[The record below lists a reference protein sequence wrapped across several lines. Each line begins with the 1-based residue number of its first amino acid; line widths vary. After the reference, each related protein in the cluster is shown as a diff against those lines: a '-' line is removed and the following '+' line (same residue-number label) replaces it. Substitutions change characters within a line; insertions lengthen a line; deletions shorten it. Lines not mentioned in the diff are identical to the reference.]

1 MDMTLYALLM
11 KKLQGQKECLTWNGN
26 SVEVVDAIPESPLP
40 NTIYFVKSDILA
52 TTKIPTDESEAPDE
66 GATDEG
72 EAPDDLEGN
81 EVVIARASVDV
92 VELKSENKKKTSK
105 KKSKSKTRK

>member
-11 KKLQGQKECLTWNGN
+11 RKLQDQKECLTWNGN
-26 SVEVVDAIPESPLP
+26 RVEVVDAIPESPQP

-52 TTKIPTDESEAPDE
+52 TTKIPTE
-66 GATDEG
+66 GVT
-72 EAPDDLEGN
+72 PDDSEDNG
-81 EVVIARASVDV
+81 VAIAPMSMDTDV
-92 VELKSENKKKTSK
+92 VELEPVNKKRVSK

>member
-11 KKLQGQKECLTWNGN
+11 RKLQEQKECLTWNGN
-26 SVEVVDAIPESPLP
+26 RVEVVDAMPESPLP

-52 TTKIPTDESEAPDE
+52 TTKIPNESVTPDAP
-66 GATDEG
+66 
-72 EAPDDLEGN
+72 EGN
-81 EVVIARASVDV
+81 EVAIARMSIDADV
-92 VELKSENKKKTSK
+92 VELEPQNKKKTSKK

>member
-11 KKLQGQKECLTWNGN
+11 RKLQDQKECLTWNGN
-26 SVEVVDAIPESPLP
+26 RVEVVDAIPESPQP

-52 TTKIPTDESEAPDE
+52 TTKIPTESVTPDVSE
-66 GATDEG
+66 DNG
-72 EAPDDLEGN
+72 EA
-81 EVVIARASVDV
+81 IAHMSMDTDV
-92 VELKSENKKKTSK
+92 VELEPVNKKRASK

>member
-11 KKLQGQKECLTWNGN
+11 RKLQDQKECLTWNGN
-26 SVEVVDAIPESPLP
+26 RVEVVDAIPESPQP

-52 TTKIPTDESEAPDE
+52 TTKIPTESVTPDDSE
-66 GATDEG
+66 DNG
-72 EAPDDLEGN
+72 EA
-81 EVVIARASVDV
+81 IAHMSMDTDV
-92 VELKSENKKKTSK
+92 VELEPVNKKKASK

>member
-11 KKLQGQKECLTWNGN
+11 RKLQDQKECLTWNGN
-26 SVEVVDAIPESPLP
+26 RVEVVDAIPKSPQP

-52 TTKIPTDESEAPDE
+52 TTKIPTESV
-66 GATDEG
+66 T
-72 EAPDDLEGN
+72 PDDSEDNG
-81 EVVIARASVDV
+81 VTITRMSMDTDV
-92 VELKSENKKKTSK
+92 VELEPVNKKRASK